1 MAQRTVVVTGA
12 STGIGRATVVEL
24 VSAGYQVFATV
35 RRDADAESLRQ
46 QFPELVTPV
55 IMDLLDED
63 SVRAAGEVINS
74 AGPLY
79 GLVNNAGAALPGPLE
94 TMPIEVFRR
103 QIEINLTAQ
112 LLVTQVML
120 PALHRSA
127 EQIGDARIIM
137 IGSIGGRLS
146 GPILGGYGAAKHGLV
161 GLSSS
166 LRAELAPFNIKVL
179 LIEPGAIATPIWD
192 RGQAAGDELQSRD
205 SGANARYAD
214 QIEAATKM
222 AKRLGQSGP
231 DPSVPAKIILHALQN
246 KNPPPRQVVGREAK
260 VVAAMVRVLP
270 FRTFI
275 GSPEHDDAEHRSVAR
290 HSRGM
295 HRAVAEGVFVQ
306 VLLVVVLGVVEVG
319 GRGDLGSDPPVTRT
333 SELGLELIP
342 HSLGSFQLLRRGR
355 DNRRSVLGADV
366 VALPHPLGRVMVLK
380 EDLEQLLVAD
390 HGRVV
395 AHFHDLGVPGTSA
408 ADLLVRR
415 IRGEATRIS
424 DGGVGDSRRVPE
436 QFLGAPEATES
447 EVGNLRT
454 FGHLLHGNAKDVM
467 ESWIDQD
474 RCGSA
479 FECLIGLD
487 QVGLRP

>member
-1 MAQRTVVVTGA
+1 MAYHAVVVTGA
-12 STGIGRATVVEL
+12 STGIGRATVFEL

-35 RRDADAESLRQ
+35 RREADAESLRQ
-46 QFPELVTPV
+46 QFPERVTPV

-74 AGPLY
+74 AGPLF

-94 TMPIEVFRR
+94 TIPIEVFRR

-192 RGQAAGDELQSRD
+192 RGRAAGDELQSRD
-205 SGANARYAD
+205 SEINARYAD

-222 AKRLGQSGP
+222 AKRLAESGP
-231 DPSVPAKIILHALQN
+231 GPSVPAKIILDALQS

-260 VVAAMVRVLP
+260 LMAAMVRVLP
-270 FRTFI
+270 FRTLY
-275 GSPEHDDAEHRSVAR
+275 R
-290 HSRGM
+290 
-295 HRAVAEGVFVQ
+295 
-306 VLLVVVLGVVEVG
+306 
-319 GRGDLGSDPPVTRT
+319 
-333 SELGLELIP
+333 
-342 HSLGSFQLLRRGR
+342 
-355 DNRRSVLGADV
+355 
-366 VALPHPLGRVMVLK
+366 
-380 EDLEQLLVAD
+380 
-390 HGRVV
+390 
-395 AHFHDLGVPGTSA
+395 
-408 ADLLVRR
+408 
-415 IRGEATRIS
+415 
-424 DGGVGDSRRVPE
+424 
-436 QFLGAPEATES
+436 
-447 EVGNLRT
+447 
-454 FGHLLHGNAKDVM
+454 
-467 ESWIDQD
+467 
-474 RCGSA
+474 
-479 FECLIGLD
+479 LIGA
-487 QVGLRP
+487 RRR

>member
-1 MAQRTVVVTGA
+1 MAHRAVVVTGA

-35 RRDADAESLRQ
+35 RREADAESLRQ
-46 QFPELVTPV
+46 QFPERVTPV

-74 AGPLY
+74 AGPLF

-94 TMPIEVFRR
+94 TIPIEVFRR

-192 RGQAAGDELQSRD
+192 RGRAAGDELQSRD
-205 SGANARYAD
+205 SEINARYAD

-222 AKRLGQSGP
+222 AKRLAESGP
-231 DPSVPAKIILHALQN
+231 GPSVPAKIILDALQS

-260 VVAAMVRVLP
+260 LMAAMVRVLP
-270 FRTFI
+270 FRTLY
-275 GSPEHDDAEHRSVAR
+275 G
-290 HSRGM
+290 
-295 HRAVAEGVFVQ
+295 
-306 VLLVVVLGVVEVG
+306 
-319 GRGDLGSDPPVTRT
+319 
-333 SELGLELIP
+333 
-342 HSLGSFQLLRRGR
+342 
-355 DNRRSVLGADV
+355 
-366 VALPHPLGRVMVLK
+366 
-380 EDLEQLLVAD
+380 
-390 HGRVV
+390 
-395 AHFHDLGVPGTSA
+395 
-408 ADLLVRR
+408 
-415 IRGEATRIS
+415 
-424 DGGVGDSRRVPE
+424 
-436 QFLGAPEATES
+436 
-447 EVGNLRT
+447 
-454 FGHLLHGNAKDVM
+454 
-467 ESWIDQD
+467 
-474 RCGSA
+474 
-479 FECLIGLD
+479 LIGA
-487 QVGLRP
+487 RRR